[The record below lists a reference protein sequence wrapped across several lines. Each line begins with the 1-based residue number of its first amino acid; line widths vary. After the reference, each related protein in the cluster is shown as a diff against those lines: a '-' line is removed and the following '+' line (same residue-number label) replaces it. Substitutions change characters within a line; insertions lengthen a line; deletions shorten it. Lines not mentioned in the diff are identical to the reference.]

1 MLKLIISFQEHL
13 KLCFSIMWE
22 PRWKFLTKSNKGG
35 KKSLIIHS
43 RISTQIE
50 LLVWPCIDKREWS
63 VLLTCESYESPQ
75 ITCCVKKCCLTW
87 IYQTWDCQLLV
98 TKKLILDG
106 YYDTSE
112 GRYSK
117 KKFTFMH
124 FYRCFTGIYFLFYKY
139 RFVVSI
145 INFFHCSF
153 TLNS

>member
-22 PRWKFLTKSNKGG
+22 PRWKFLTKSNKGE

-50 LLVWPCIDKREWS
+50 LLDWPCIDKREWS

-75 ITCCVKKCCLTW
+75 ITYCVKKCCLTW
-87 IYQTWDCQLLV
+87 IYQTRDCQMHV
-98 TKKLILDG
+98 TKRPILDG

-112 GRYSK
+112 GRYSFFF
-117 KKFTFMH
+117 FTFMH
-124 FYRCFTGIYFLFYKY
+124 IYIFYSCFISFKY
-139 RFVVSI
+139 RFEI
-145 INFFHCSF
+145 
-153 TLNS
+153 

>member
-22 PRWKFLTKSNKGG
+22 PRWKFLTKSNKGE

-50 LLVWPCIDKREWS
+50 LLDWPCIDKREWS

-75 ITCCVKKCCLTW
+75 ITYCVKKCCLTW
-87 IYQTWDCQLLV
+87 IYQTRDCQMHV
-98 TKKLILDG
+98 TKRPILDG

-112 GRYSK
+112 GRYS
-117 KKFTFMH
+117 FFF
-124 FYRCFTGIYFLFYKY
+124 FYFHAFYSCFISFKY
-139 RFVVSI
+139 RFEIS
-145 INFFHCSF
+145 INFFSCSF

>member
-22 PRWKFLTKSNKGG
+22 PRWKFLTKSNKGE

-50 LLVWPCIDKREWS
+50 LLDWPCIDKREWS

-75 ITCCVKKCCLTW
+75 ITYCVKKCCLTW
-87 IYQTWDCQLLV
+87 IYQTRDCQMHV
-98 TKKLILDG
+98 TKRPILDG

-112 GRYSK
+112 GRYS
-117 KKFTFMH
+117 FFF
-124 FYRCFTGIYFLFYKY
+124 FYFHAYIFYSCFISFKY
-139 RFVVSI
+139 RFEI
-145 INFFHCSF
+145 
-153 TLNS
+153 